1 MKYFPGARVNHI
13 VNKYLNVYLLRHFWL
28 RKNVRETFTQFQTQN
43 DAGNCRYRS
52 SLLQLFC
59 KKVFLENSQNSQE
72 NTCTRVSFNKVAGLR
87 PGVFL

>member
-43 DAGNCRYRS
+43 DAGNVGTEAVSYSCS
-52 SLLQLFC
+52 V
-59 KKVFLENSQNSQE
+59 KKCS
-72 NTCTRVSFNKVAGLR
+72 
-87 PGVFL
+87 